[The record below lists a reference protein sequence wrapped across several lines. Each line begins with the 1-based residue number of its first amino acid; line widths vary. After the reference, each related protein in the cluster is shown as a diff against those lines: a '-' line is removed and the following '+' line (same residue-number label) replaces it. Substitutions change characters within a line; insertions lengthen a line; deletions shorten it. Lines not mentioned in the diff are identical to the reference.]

1 MSKEGLFNN
10 DPDLAIREELL
21 SFHSSNPFSPQT
33 SSARSYMFSSHMT
46 QALAIHGGEE
56 KIVQSGLEKQF
67 GQNTFYRKVE
77 KDGFRVVK
85 IIPRYRGVSD
95 SSVGKVVHM
104 TIIGQYIDTGEY
116 DCIELPYHHTV
127 HTQFGFQY
135 KWNNDLLNRLTP
147 GTVIPKDSILADSPN
162 VGENNGYK
170 IGVNAN
176 LCLVTEPETA
186 EDGMLISESLSK
198 KLVYDVY
205 ETVHVEF
212 GSNTFPLN
220 IYGDSENYKSF
231 PDIGEQI
238 NKDSVLMVLRDCDNR
253 LAHALT
259 SKKDVREYDPL
270 FDKAIYVKGPG
281 DLVDTS
287 NGMVYTSEVV
297 DIKAWT
303 CPKYKRDV
311 LTGTSDIVDKY
322 VKGLKQ
328 YYRDIT
334 DVYDEINT
342 EHWKRYKNN
351 DVLMSD
357 RLHRLIVEAMAIGNQ
372 DTGKITYSYRNEQ
385 LDLYRLTF
393 TIVHRCKFTVGSKA
407 SDSYGSKGV
416 IVKIVPDDQ
425 MPYTVDEF
433 GNKHVADI
441 VMDPISVIS
450 RMNVGRLYEQYFTS
464 MSRRCQAMMR
474 HAVGGKTEGLTLS
487 DKEVDKCFDILM
499 GMLKI
504 IDTEQY
510 IEYSKVS
517 KDTIIKREI
526 VHECLSKEVY
536 ILYRVSSKKKPYQIV
551 MESKDTPYY
560 PIITPVFR
568 KTPEGKIIQYKEKI
582 RIAPVYEIGL
592 NKTADN
598 FLAISTCAVNH
609 YGILINNGGSSKRN
623 NPWNNTGV
631 RGCGETE
638 GRLFTS
644 YGGRWFVVELKD
656 RSGSIE
662 THKHIY
668 KNILTAPS
676 PTNIKSVVDR
686 NIQPYGDDSSLQLL
700 NNIFNA
706 FGINIKYTDKEK

>member
-1 MSKEGLFNN
+1 
-10 DPDLAIREELL
+10 
-21 SFHSSNPFSPQT
+21 
-33 SSARSYMFSSHMT
+33 
-46 QALAIHGGEE
+46 
-56 KIVQSGLEKQF
+56 
-67 GQNTFYRKVE
+67 
-77 KDGFRVVK
+77 
-85 IIPRYRGVSD
+85 
-95 SSVGKVVHM
+95 
-104 TIIGQYIDTGEY
+104 
-116 DCIELPYHHTV
+116 
-127 HTQFGFQY
+127 
-135 KWNNDLLNRLTP
+135 
-147 GTVIPKDSILADSPN
+147 
-162 VGENNGYK
+162 
-170 IGVNAN
+170 
-176 LCLVTEPETA
+176 
-186 EDGMLISESLSK
+186 
-198 KLVYDVY
+198 
-205 ETVHVEF
+205 
-212 GSNTFPLN
+212 
-220 IYGDSENYKSF
+220 
-231 PDIGEQI
+231 
-238 NKDSVLMVLRDCDNR
+238 
-253 LAHALT
+253 
-259 SKKDVREYDPL
+259 
-270 FDKAIYVKGPG
+270 
-281 DLVDTS
+281 
-287 NGMVYTSEVV
+287 
-297 DIKAWT
+297 
-303 CPKYKRDV
+303 
-311 LTGTSDIVDKY
+311 
-322 VKGLKQ
+322 
-328 YYRDIT
+328 
-334 DVYDEINT
+334 
-342 EHWKRYKNN
+342 
-351 DVLMSD
+351 
-357 RLHRLIVEAMAIGNQ
+357 
-372 DTGKITYSYRNEQ
+372 
-385 LDLYRLTF
+385 
-393 TIVHRCKFTVGSKA
+393 
-407 SDSYGSKGV
+407 
-416 IVKIVPDDQ
+416 
-425 MPYTVDEF
+425 
-433 GNKHVADI
+433 
-441 VMDPISVIS
+441 
-450 RMNVGRLYEQYFTS
+450 
-464 MSRRCQAMMR
+464 
-474 HAVGGKTEGLTLS
+474 
-487 DKEVDKCFDILM
+487 M